1 MSKMIEKF
9 LSCKFCGKNKDL
21 GKFRCNFGCF
31 WDKSVIFR
39 D

>member
-9 LSCKFCGKNKDL
+9 LNCKFCGKNKDL
-21 GKFRCNFGCF
+21 GKFGYNFGRF
-31 WDKSVIFR
+31 WDKSIIFR